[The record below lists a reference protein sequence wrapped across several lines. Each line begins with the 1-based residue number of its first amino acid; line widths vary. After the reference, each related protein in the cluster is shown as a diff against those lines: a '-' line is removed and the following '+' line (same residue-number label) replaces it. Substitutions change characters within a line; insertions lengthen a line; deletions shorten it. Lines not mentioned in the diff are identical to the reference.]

1 MEHSLDLTYHWAG
14 FTALAIFVFAYAL
27 VMAEEFTHLRKSK
40 PVVLAAGLI
49 WGIVA
54 FAYSGTP
61 HYEMVEHEIR
71 HSFLEY
77 AELAF
82 FLLVAM
88 FWINY
93 SFGLSGQLVSK
104 YFYYMAVIF
113 VLSLIHI

>member
-14 FTALAIFVFAYAL
+14 FSALVVFVIAYAF

-49 WGIVA
+49 WGMIA
-54 FAYSGTP
+54 IAYSNTP

-77 AELAF
+77 TELAF
-82 FLLVAM
+82 FLLVAT
-88 FWINY
+88 
-93 SFGLSGQLVSK
+93 VS
-104 YFYYMAVIF
+104 YTHLTLPTIF
-113 VLSLIHI
+113 RV

>member
-1 MEHSLDLTYHWAG
+1 MEHTLNLTMHWAG
-14 FTALAIFVFAYAL
+14 FTALAIFVTSYAF

-49 WGIVA
+49 WAIIA
-54 FAYSGTP
+54 IAYSGTP
-61 HYEMVEHEIR
+61 HYEVVEHEIR

-88 FWINY
+88 TYINAQIGRA
-93 SFGLSGQLVSK
+93 SCRERV
-104 YFYYMAVIF
+104 
-113 VLSLIHI
+113 